1 MKKLIAIALLVG
13 SLITA
18 FYGFSLTVP
27 MLAGKNM
34 SDVNDIMGN
43 MRIEYEINNYTA
55 GTDNRCIPFY
65 VVSLLAGAAG
75 IYVLYSL
82 EDHDDEEDYF

>member
-13 SLITA
+13 SIITA
-18 FYGFSLTVP
+18 FYGFSLTAP
-27 MLAGKNM
+27 MLAGKTM

-43 MRIEYEINNYTA
+43 MHIEYEVNNYTA
-55 GTDNRCIPFY
+55 GTENRCIPFY
-65 VVSLLAGAAG
+65 VVAVLAGAAG

-82 EDHDDEEDYF
+82 GDHDEEDYF

>member
-1 MKKLIAIALLVG
+1 MKRLIAIALLVG
-13 SLITA
+13 SLICA

-27 MLAGKNM
+27 ILAGKTM

-43 MRIEYEINNYTA
+43 MQIEYEINDYTA

-65 VVSLLAGAAG
+65 VVALLSGAAG

-82 EDHDDEEDYF
+82 GEHDDEEDYF

>member
-13 SLITA
+13 SIITA

-27 MLAGKNM
+27 MLTEKTM

-43 MRIEYEINNYTA
+43 IRIEYEVNNYTA
-55 GTDNRCIPFY
+55 GTDNRCTPFY
-65 VVSLLAGAAG
+65 VVALLAGAAG
-75 IYVLYSL
+75 VYVLYSL
-82 EDHDDEEDYF
+82 GDHDDEEDYF